1 MLHPVGSHSSSVYWR
16 RRLLLLGCL
25 ALVVVLIVLTL
36 RAVFGG
42 GDGGGPAA
50 ADTPSTSAPAT
61 HLNST
66 SASPSRTRSSAS
78 APPSSTARTTTSSGA
93 ASSSPAGRPV
103 TCPAK
108 QLQVAAEVAKDSYSV
123 GDQPVVMLQVTN
135 AGPGPCVQ
143 DLADSQVVLEVH
155 NGASRV
161 WGSHD
166 CKIEPGVH
174 DRTLAVD
181 QPVRVSIVWSGLSSQ
196 PHCAGT
202 RQRVGAGTYTLYATL
217 SGHRGQA
224 AQFAIS

>member
-1 MLHPVGSHSSSVYWR
+1 MLHPVGSHTSSVYWR

-25 ALVVVLIVLTL
+25 ALIVVLIVLTL
-36 RAVFGG
+36 RAVLGG
-42 GDGGGPAA
+42 GDAGGPAA
-50 ADTPSTSAPAT
+50 AATPSTPTSAT
-61 HLNST
+61 HNGST
-66 SASPSRTRSSAS
+66 SASPSDTRSSAS
-78 APPSSTARTTTSSGA
+78 APPNSAAGPTKTGE
-93 ASSSPAGRPV
+93 ASSSPAGGPV

-108 QLQVAAEVAKDSYSV
+108 QLEIAAKVAKHSYSV

-143 DLADSQVVLEVH
+143 DLADRQVVLEVY

-181 QPVRVSIVWSGLSSQ
+181 QPVRVSIIWSGLSSQ

-217 SGHRGQA
+217 SGHRGTA
-224 AQFAIS
+224 AQFTIS